1 MKFED
6 YFATPSRDI
15 LTDKLAQSPLCPNKE
30 LLDGICSLYSSCKE
44 CWENALINN
53 DLAEK
58 EQERNKR
65 K

>member
-15 LTDKLAQSPLCPNKE
+15 IISKLSQSDLCPNME

-44 CWENALINN
+44 CWETALINN

-58 EQERNKR
+58 NK
-65 K
+65 KGIEK